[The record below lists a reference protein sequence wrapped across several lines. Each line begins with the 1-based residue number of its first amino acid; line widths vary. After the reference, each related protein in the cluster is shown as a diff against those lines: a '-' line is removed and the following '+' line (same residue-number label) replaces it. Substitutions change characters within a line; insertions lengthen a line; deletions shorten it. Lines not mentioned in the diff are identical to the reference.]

1 MVLFSLCE
9 RHWTAQRF
17 VTIFVTTSSLS
28 SLQTIEGDVLKFG
41 DELEYLVTSPP
52 VEMWLPLLKRALRD
66 IETWDSQLLR
76 NCLR

>member
-1 MVLFSLCE
+1 M
-9 RHWTAQRF
+9 
-17 VTIFVTTSSLS
+17 
-28 SLQTIEGDVLKFG
+28 QTIEGDVLKFG